1 MKVNRRRKKK
11 SKIRTVNVPAG
22 RTASELIKALK
33 RDKYFARLDKQ
44 GRIVTNAPL

>member
-11 SKIRTVNVPAG
+11 SKIRTVKVPSG
-22 RTASELIKALK
+22 TTATELIRALK
-33 RDKYFARLDKQ
+33 KDKFFARLDKQ